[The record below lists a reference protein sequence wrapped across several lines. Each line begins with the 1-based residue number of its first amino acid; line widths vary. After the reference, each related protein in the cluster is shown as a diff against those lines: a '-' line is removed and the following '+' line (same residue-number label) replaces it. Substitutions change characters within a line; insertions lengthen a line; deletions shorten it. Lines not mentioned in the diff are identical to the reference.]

1 MIGKEFDQFR
11 NQGDMQAILQRLQ
24 QGGMQQGAVNP
35 GMPPPQQGQLSPQQG
50 QMPPQGMDPEWLKL
64 IMQAMQ
70 GAQGADKGFGGALP
84 PQAPPQQ
91 GGGGYGPMGGQDYR
105 PPPQQPGGQVP
116 SNIDFGSTMA
126 DAYAAYNANM
136 TAPPMPNQADRGN
149 MGGGAQLPGAQ
160 PPMRNMQAGSP
171 QPPPGQPQGG
181 GTFQDMINRARQQR
195 AGGGQ

>member
-35 GMPPPQQGQLSPQQG
+35 GMPPPQQGQIS
-50 QMPPQGMDPEWLKL
+50 PQGMDPQWIKL
-64 IMQAMQ
+64 LMQAMQ
-70 GAQGADKGFGGALP
+70 GGQGADKGFGGALP
-84 PQAPPQQ
+84 PQAGPQP

-105 PPPQQPGGQVP
+105 PPPQMPMQMPEMPPQMP
-116 SNIDFGSTMA
+116 PPQ
-126 DAYAAYNANM
+126 
-136 TAPPMPNQADRGN
+136 PPMPNQQD
-149 MGGGAQLPGAQ
+149 MGLTPGAQLPPGSQ

-195 AGGGQ
+195 AGGGR